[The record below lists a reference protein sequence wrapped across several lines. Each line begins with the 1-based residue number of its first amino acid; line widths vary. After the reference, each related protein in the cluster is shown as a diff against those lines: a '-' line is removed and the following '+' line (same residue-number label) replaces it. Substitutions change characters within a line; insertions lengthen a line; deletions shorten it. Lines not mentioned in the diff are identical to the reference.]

1 MNTGY
6 RPDIDGLRTV
16 AVGSVLIYHLD
27 LYVAGRKVFEGGFLG
42 VDIFFVI
49 SGFLIAGL
57 IRKDYLDTGRFSLLD
72 FYERRARRLL
82 PALFVVIGA
91 SFVAAAAILPAT
103 AMMDFAVS
111 ALAAIGFVSNIY
123 WLAESQIYGAQ
134 SGLIA
139 PLLHTWSL
147 AVEEQFYLV
156 FPLIYIAVL
165 ARVRRGLAA
174 VGLGA
179 IAAGFVL
186 ALVLTRWDFSFSFYM
201 LFARI
206 WELLAGAVLAH
217 ALAARPALG
226 QAVPL
231 RWALPS
237 LGLVLIAGSL
247 LTTGLRDGHP
257 GLATLPV
264 IVGTVLIIWFARP
277 TDPVTR
283 LLASRPFVAVGLISY
298 ALYLWH
304 YPIYAF
310 GRRLAL
316 MEPGPVD
323 YAAWVALSFAAATA
337 TYYLVEQ
344 PFRRRNVVTRPVM
357 IASLCLGAVAILG
370 ASVFTL
376 DRDGAPGRLT
386 GIAALYGPANPDNL
400 GLRAQ
405 SWDLLNDRLL
415 GFGDAKPSLSEH
427 AHSPSHDEATR
438 LWFDPDSAAQK
449 VLIVGD
455 SHAKDMYNMLSQNLD
470 ILPGIEVARF
480 GMAVEIKT
488 EHLDALQA
496 SPNFAAADTVLVS
509 FRYRRFAMDDLPLLL
524 DVLAQSGKQV
534 VLTSRAPEFEADSP
548 FTTVDLAL
556 RRDGKLDRDAVE
568 ALAWAT
574 RTVTPDH
581 PTNQRLADYAEDY
594 GFMLLDK
601 EPLLCDRAAER
612 CTMVTPDGRK
622 MHFDYGHYTMHGAAV
637 IGQRIADMNWLAPLD
652 QARTGL

>member
-1 MNTGY
+1 MALGY
-6 RPDIDGLRTV
+6 RPDIDGLRTI

-27 LYVAGRKVFEGGFLG
+27 LYVAGRKIFEGGFLG

-49 SGFLIAGL
+49 SGFLIASL
-57 IRKDYLDTGRFSLLD
+57 IRKEYLDTGRFSILD
-72 FYERRARRLL
+72 FYDRRARRLL
-82 PALFVVIGA
+82 PALFVVVGA

-156 FPLIYIAVL
+156 FPLIYVAIL
-165 ARVRRGLAA
+165 ARVHRGLAA
-174 VGLGA
+174 LGLAA

-186 ALVLTRWDFSFSFYM
+186 AWALTRWDFSFSFYM

-217 ALAARPALG
+217 ALAARPNLAKTL
-226 QAVPL
+226 PL
-231 RWALPS
+231 TWTLPS
-237 LGLVLIAGSL
+237 FGLILIMGSL
-247 LTTGLRDGHP
+247 LTIGLRDGHP
-257 GLATLPV
+257 GVATLPV
-264 IVGTVLIIWFARP
+264 ILGTVLIIWFARP
-277 TDPVTR
+277 TDPITR
-283 LLASRPFVAVGLISY
+283 LLSSRPFVAVGLISY

-316 MEPGPVD
+316 MEPGPLD
-323 YAAWVALSFAAATA
+323 YMVWVLLSFTAATA
-337 TYYLVEQ
+337 TYFLVEQ
-344 PFRRRNVVTRPVM
+344 PFRRRSVIARPVM
-357 IASLCLGAVAILG
+357 VASLSMGAAAILG
-370 ASVFTL
+370 ASLIIL

-386 GIAALYGPANPDNL
+386 GIATLYGPANPDNL

-405 SWDLLNDRLL
+405 SWDLLNARLQS
-415 GFGDAKPSLSEH
+415 FGDAKPSLSEH
-427 AHSPSHDEATR
+427 AHSPSNDEATR
-438 LWFDPDSAAQK
+438 LWFNLERPAQK
-449 VLIVGD
+449 ILIVGD

-470 ILPGIEVARF
+470 ALPGIEVARF
-480 GMAVEIKT
+480 GMAVEIKPD
-488 EHLDALQA
+488 HLQALQTA
-496 SPNFAAADTVLVS
+496 PNFAAADTVLVS
-509 FRYRRFAMDDLPLLL
+509 FRYRRFAMDDLPRLL
-524 DVLAQSGKQV
+524 DLLADSGKHV

-556 RRDGKLDRDAVE
+556 RRDGKLDRDAIE
-568 ALAWAT
+568 TAAWAT

-581 PTNQRLADYAEDY
+581 PINQRVAEYAKAY
-594 GFMLLDK
+594 GFALLDK

-622 MHFDYGHYTMHGAAV
+622 VHFDYGHYTMHGAAL
-637 IGQRIADMNWLAPLD
+637 IGQRIADMDWLAPLD
-652 QARTGL
+652 DAQTGL